1 MAPTLNVPTPETQMP
16 EREAILARLERLHPR
31 IIDLSL
37 GRIRRLLQAMGRPE
51 QRLPPVVHIAGTNGK
66 GSTLAFMRAA
76 LEAEGYRV
84 HVYTSPHLVNFNER
98 IRLDGAIIDDPTL
111 RAVLEAAERAND
123 GQPITFFEVTTAAAF
138 LAFAEVP
145 ADILLLE
152 TGLGGRLDATNVID
166 RPLLTAISPI
176 SLDHQQF
183 LGSQLAGIAVEKAG
197 ILKPEVPAVLAPQRS
212 VAAQAIEQR
221 ASEIGAPLFA
231 HGDAWMVEQKN
242 GALSYRSDIGAYDLP
257 LPNLAGVHQ
266 VINAGLAVACLER
279 LDAFRRCFPEC
290 YALRR
295 VLGKPPDRNGS
306 GPLIGAAE
314 LRVVPGNDAV
324 GPHAD
329 ADALLSGLLHDGV
342 HLAARLRIFLGDL
355 VPCDPEEGVDHA
367 VEVVDDLRFAV
378 EHDAPEVCV
387 LGARLDEK
395 RHARVP
401 LEVLHLLALAEGRHR
416 DDEVV
421 VDREPHG
428 HRVREAADAVRDDR
442 HGLRAAE
449 ELAQL
454 VVGHLDLVTSRHG
467 GTSHRVCDHSGYS
480 IWIAPEAQ
488 RDWQVRTQP
497 SSRSS
502 GVRQSLVSIFTSP
515 ETSFA
520 MQQEQ

>member
-221 ASEIGAPLFA
+221 ASEIGARLIA

-257 LPNLAGVHQ
+257 LPSLAGVHQ

-279 LDAFRRCFPEC
+279 LDAFR
-290 YALRR
+290 
-295 VLGKPPDRNGS
+295 LGAEAFAQGILTAEWPGRLQRLSS
-306 GPLIGAAE
+306 GPLCDLAPPQAEIWLDGGHNAGAGKVLAE
-314 LRVVPGNDAV
+314 TLATWDTAEAPPLPLHLVFGMLESKDPESFLAPFVRFRPTILSVPVPGNHSSLRPEDCRGVARNLGLEAHAFA
-324 GPHAD
+324 GPE
-329 ADALLSGLLHDGV
+329 DALRWLRRQDGAKARSRILICGSLYLV
-342 HLAARLRIFLGDL
+342 GTVLADNA
-355 VPCDPEEGVDHA
+355 
-367 VEVVDDLRFAV
+367 
-378 EHDAPEVCV
+378 
-387 LGARLDEK
+387 
-395 RHARVP
+395 
-401 LEVLHLLALAEGRHR
+401 
-416 DDEVV
+416 
-421 VDREPHG
+421 
-428 HRVREAADAVRDDR
+428 
-442 HGLRAAE
+442 
-449 ELAQL
+449 
-454 VVGHLDLVTSRHG
+454 
-467 GTSHRVCDHSGYS
+467 
-480 IWIAPEAQ
+480 
-488 RDWQVRTQP
+488 
-497 SSRSS
+497 
-502 GVRQSLVSIFTSP
+502 
-515 ETSFA
+515 
-520 MQQEQ
+520 